1 LKRKNGNRYCKV
13 LVVSV
18 WSVVAGKPQGKR
30 AKCGG
35 WAATQKNLIKM

>member
-1 LKRKNGNRYCKV
+1 MEIGKV

-35 WAATQKNLIKM
+35 WTATQKNLIKM